1 MPRAFAIHDAMC
13 CGVIYNITTWKP
25 PPCSVTEDQL
35 RKCEH
40 SYTMR
45 HGGCFW
51 KGGLGLLPKLYC
63 AEEPPGDAGEMHV
76 LGIGA
81 ETLQF

>member
-1 MPRAFAIHDAMC
+1 
-13 CGVIYNITTWKP
+13 
-25 PPCSVTEDQL
+25 
-35 RKCEH
+35 
-40 SYTMR
+40 MR